1 MIEEIVS
8 LYSFTYSDK
17 EYSHIICR
25 CGNHIKIKLEQDEED
40 VVEFTEEDYQNMDGL
55 RYMVAGGLTKY
66 QKMKCDSCGNNFFS
80 PDEKHRLLNV
90 GTKIATNYS
99 FESSSNSTKLISNT
113 ISSKLNDKN
122 ESIQLVSSKKELVVL
137 RSENDDVSI
146 QIIENG
152 SSSKIDLT
160 DLVDK
165 VNEFFKVDEF
175 SNIID
180 TYNIHLFVMELT
192 RYVYD
197 SKKLSFIEDFFSPL
211 RNRINDAGME
221 FLAKAVINFFSIILY
236 PNLSTLAL
244 TKGSKFMTDM
254 VMSCELPSVVELKER
269 SATKPLDIFNAL
281 SESYLKKIRNEISKD
296 SNSVKEFNYVNRW
309 SKEEMKIKVR
319 DQKKL
324 DKTNSSRVMI
334 GKGEKGGKGGVIESI
349 KDGTITKYI
358 FDTLRTF
365 SDYENLIKM
374 FKFYDKKEL
383 TSLLMKYEIDYLINF
398 IQNAYWRDKVS
409 DIEFNRMYHI
419 IKDYVKLETRKKRV
433 IYEGMNEWDLK
444 EDDFDFSLMSTFDF
458 TIYDDSISMLMAL
471 KDITSGSDN
480 LLKSENDN
488 TDMFDRSRYFDKI
501 RDWKSLKN
509 FHDSLAAQYRLV
521 KIDGLEKNTSYYK
534 FVNKYEWLEKAEGYS
549 GPIKV
554 ELLRT
559 LSDFIKEGNYMM
571 SSQAQYGSKVSQGI
585 YLVARLV
592 DISEPEDKNEEQ
604 RLTIGFTVDRKGGLE
619 FDQLKGKR
627 NAQASNRI
635 KGLVR
640 GWLEKMSI
648 PYDEMT
654 TDIRYRGEK
663 RN

>member
-25 CGNHIKIKLEQDEED
+25 CGNHIKIELEQDEED

-80 PDEKHRLLNV
+80 PNEKHRLLNV
-90 GTKIATNYS
+90 GTTIATNYS
-99 FESSSNSTKLISNT
+99 IESSENSTKLISNT

-122 ESIQLVSSKKELVVL
+122 TSIELINSKKELLVL
-137 RSENDDVSI
+137 RDESNDVSI
-146 QIIENG
+146 QMIENG

-254 VMSCELPSVVELKER
+254 VVSCELPSVVVLKER
-269 SATKPLDIFNAL
+269 SVTKPLDIFNAL

-324 DKTNSSRVMI
+324 DKMNSSRVMM

-433 IYEGMNEWDLK
+433 IYEGVNEWELK

-592 DISEPEDKNEEQ
+592 DISESEDKNEEQ

-640 GWLEKMSI
+640 SWLEKMSI

-654 TDIRYRGEK
+654 TDIRYRGER